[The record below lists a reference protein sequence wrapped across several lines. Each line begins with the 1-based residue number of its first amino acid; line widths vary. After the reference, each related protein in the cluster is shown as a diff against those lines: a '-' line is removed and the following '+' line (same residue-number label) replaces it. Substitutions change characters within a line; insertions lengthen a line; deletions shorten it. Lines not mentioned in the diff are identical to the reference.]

1 MNPTDV
7 AIVQSSF
14 AKVAPI
20 AETAAR
26 LFYDRLFELDP
37 SVRPLFRTDLDEQ
50 GRRLMAMIAA
60 AVNGLGDLPALLP
73 VLQDLG
79 RRHVRY
85 GVTAGH
91 YTVVGQALL
100 DTLEKGLGPDFTPEV
115 RKAWTTV
122 YNTIAGTMITAAGPV
137 VQGVAG

>member
-1 MNPTDV
+1 MNRADV

-20 AETAAR
+20 AGTAAR

-37 SVRPLFRTDLDEQ
+37 AVRPLFKTNLDEQ

-79 RRHVRY
+79 RRHARY
-85 GVTAGH
+85 GVNPGH
-91 YTVVGQALL
+91 YSIVGQALL
-100 DTLEKGLGPDFTPEV
+100 DTLEKGLGPDFTPET
-115 RKAWTTV
+115 RKAWTIV
-122 YNTIAGTMITAAGPV
+122 YKAMADTMIEAAGTAVHGANG
-137 VQGVAG
+137 